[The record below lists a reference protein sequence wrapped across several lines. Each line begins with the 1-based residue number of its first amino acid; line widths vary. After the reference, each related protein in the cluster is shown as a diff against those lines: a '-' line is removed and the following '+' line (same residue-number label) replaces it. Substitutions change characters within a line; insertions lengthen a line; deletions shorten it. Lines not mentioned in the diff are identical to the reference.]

1 MDRGDRFSSRVTR
14 VRTYLPLGPISAR
27 SWVALF
33 ALAAAGCVAEPA
45 PEQTVEPLAP
55 IAVSPEFRPAERSE
69 IDSAFRQWLDATGGS
84 VDLAP
89 AAFGAQPSWTIE
101 REPIERCGDTAHAAG
116 CTRRREKRIELDA
129 ERIYPV
135 ELLERGFDLAEY
147 GLFRT
152 ITLHELGHYL
162 GLEHGDGA
170 LMNGVATEQPPCID
184 AETLASYC
192 ALRECAAFAPT
203 CG

>member
-135 ELLERGFDLAEY
+135 EQIGEHTSELQSPCNLVCRLLLEQKKDNAAPRL
-147 GLFRT
+147 
-152 ITLHELGHYL
+152 TL
-162 GLEHGDGA
+162 
-170 LMNGVATEQPPCID
+170 VQP
-184 AETLASYC
+184 A
-192 ALRECAAFAPT
+192 RHVR
-203 CG
+203 

>member
-1 MDRGDRFSSRVTR
+1 MVRSDRFQGRVTR
-14 VRTYLPLGPISAR
+14 VRTYLPLGLISAR
-27 SWVALF
+27 SWVAPIL
-33 ALAAAGCVAEPA
+33 LAAVGCAAEPA
-45 PEQTVEPLAP
+45 AEQAEEQHAAL
-55 IAVSPEFRPAERSE
+55 AVSSEFLSEERSE
-69 IDSAFRQWLDATGGS
+69 IDNAFRQWLDATGGS

-89 AAFGAQPSWTIE
+89 AFGAPTAWTIE

-152 ITLHELGHYL
+152 IALHELGHYL

-184 AETLASYC
+184 AETLANYC
-192 ALRECAAFAPT
+192 ARRECAAFAPT
-203 CG
+203 C